1 MKRKVFLATMIFILT
16 ISISQAQ
23 SWQWG
28 RNGGGSVSAGAGD
41 NSILDMKSDNEG
53 NMYILGLVTRT
64 SARFMEDTIIVNGPD
79 DLLLYKLDCNGNK
92 VWKKQIGDMGAT
104 DGTQYLVLDK
114 NGNVYVVGFSD
125 PANSHPYLVDLDTT
139 FTPSMTE
146 RFQSNIIK
154 FDKNGN
160 YKYYKT
166 NQIPNAIGYLF
177 AYLKPTMG
185 EDNYLYILTN
195 IKGHIGFLSRSDT
208 TKQQYY
214 ILKYDTNAILQSYFP
229 ITDSGTFYSSSQ
241 NLTSDDN
248 GTIYISGYT
257 AASSPGDKITIS
269 TGHQVTASKTFLCNF
284 DTSGAFKWI
293 TINDDQ
299 VTGITDIQY
308 NKNLKTLF
316 ATGFGG
322 GQYIAGDTGTRYG
335 SIRIENYIYNAS
347 SPIVLA
353 FDTTGN
359 CVNGNIVGMRYPGP
373 GFSIDVSNVNHIL
386 IGGRAVGHTS
396 IGSDTFNTNGQ
407 DGFYAELNSD
417 LEFIGGSTLN
427 GNGFYD
433 QVTKVAYDERG
444 NIYVGG
450 YMAGDLYLPGDTLR
464 KIPGGNS
471 NLFIAKYGVP
481 TCTCP
486 YAVANYTDAFTSSL
500 KYTFTSSAS
509 NADTIWWEFGDG
521 NTQSGGTT
529 ATHTYATAGNY
540 TVCQHV
546 SNVCSDDE
554 FCKSVSV
561 VTGINEVKES
571 YSAIIYPNPAS
582 TSIHIHMQ
590 GGDLPENSEY
600 VLFDIAGKQIL
611 NGKINGNDTCITL
624 SSAVTD
630 GVYLLQINDSKGLM
644 LMSKRVEVAR

>member
-1 MKRKVFLATMIFILT
+1 MKRNVFLATVIFILS
-16 ISISQAQ
+16 ISISKAQ

-28 RNGGGSVSAGAGD
+28 RNGGGSISAGAGD
-41 NSILDMKSDNEG
+41 NKILDMKSDNEG
-53 NMYILGLVTRT
+53 NMYILAIVTRT
-64 SARFMEDTIIVNGPD
+64 SARFMGDTIIVNGPD

-92 VWKKQIGDMGAT
+92 VWKKQIGHLTGID
-104 DGTQYLVLDK
+104 DGTQDLVIDKTGNIYLI
-114 NGNVYVVGFSD
+114 GF
-125 PANSHPYLVDLDTT
+125 ANPSSSNPFIVDTDTT
-139 FTPSMTE
+139 YTPGISE
-146 RFQSNIIK
+146 RIHSNIIK

-160 YKYYKT
+160 FLYYKS
-166 NQIPNAIGYLF
+166 NQIPNVLGYLL
-177 AYLKPTMG
+177 AYLKPTIS

-195 IKGHIGFLSRSDT
+195 VRGDIGLISRSDT
-208 TKQQYY
+208 TQQQYF

-229 ITDSGTFYSSSQ
+229 VTDSGTIFTWSVTSDNNGNIYIGGYTDNIGSSS
-241 NLTSDDN
+241 
-248 GTIYISGYT
+248 
-257 AASSPGDKITIS
+257 KITIYN
-269 TGHQVTASKTFLCNF
+269 GHQVSASKTFVCKF
-284 DTSGAFKWI
+284 DTSSIFKWI
-293 TINDDQ
+293 TVNDDQ
-299 VTGITDIQY
+299 VTGITDIKY
-308 NKNLKTLF
+308 NKKLKTLF

-335 SIRIENYIYNAS
+335 SIRIENYVYNAS

-353 FDTTGN
+353 FDTMGN

-450 YMAGDLYLPGDTLR
+450 YMAGDLYLLGDTLR
-464 KIPGGNS
+464 KILGGNS

-521 NTQSGGTT
+521 NIQSGGTT
-529 ATHTYATAGNY
+529 ATHTYATAGSF

-561 VTGINEVKES
+561 VTGIHDVKES
-571 YSAIIYPNPAS
+571 YAAIIYPNPAS

-590 GGDLPENSEY
+590 GGDLPENSQY
-600 VLFDIAGKQIL
+600 VLFDITGKQIL
-611 NGKINGNDTCITL
+611 NGKINGNDTSIQL
-624 SSAVTD
+624 SNAVTD
-630 GVYLLQINDSKGLM
+630 GVYLLQINDVKGMM
-644 LMSKRVEVAR
+644 LMSKRVEVLR